1 MAESGGDKMTRTY
14 TIVFGACMTL
24 ALGQWAPR
32 TFAADA
38 VPGDSEKS
46 VLEEIIVTAQKRQE
60 NLQDVPV
67 SVQVVSGQTL
77 ELQNLNSLEDVGQV
91 VPSVHINATGS
102 GGQMF
107 IRGIGSGTSQTFD
120 QSVGLFI
127 DDIYHGRARI
137 TAATFLDLDHVEV
150 LKGPQSTFFG
160 NNAIAGAFN
169 IVSKQPDDAFGG
181 YVRALY
187 GQFNQYVA
195 EGAAN
200 LPLNDVFAMRVAGSF
215 TGMDG
220 WQKNPYAGEDQP
232 HQNDKAGR
240 ITLRLKPDEAFDATF
255 KIEGSSNHQ
264 NDGSLIADCP
274 PQAPFVS
281 AGFCKTALS
290 LGLPTG
296 LNSNTN
302 TTNAGQG
309 VDLSTFEDVLTM
321 NFRRWGDTFT
331 SVTGFY
337 NYHFNQ
343 AIDADGTPDELLN
356 LQISEKYHQVSQEL
370 RMASPTGQTI
380 EYLAGLY
387 YQHDQLYGDPAD
399 LNYFF
404 LNPTIQS
411 KPTLAALLPYLPLA
425 AGGTNLQD
433 ENDYAVF
440 GSVSWNATDQLKLSA
455 GLRGSWVDKT
465 LTANNY
471 YGTASK
477 AYGGAVPLPANLQ
490 PLAAAVLGAQTSF
503 AGSRSD
509 DAWMPSAKIQYE
521 ILPQTMLYFSYA
533 KGFKAGVPTG
543 GKTNGVAVPP
553 VLPEHVNAYEAGIKS
568 KWFDNRVLLNLD
580 VFRSDYTDQQV
591 ESAIFTPLGVP
602 VFEVTNAGSSRSQ
615 GIEFE
620 GQWAVTSQFRLSSNL
635 TYLDSYY
642 VSYPNVTPTGLQ
654 SFCHANPTVAYCA
667 AQFPG
672 GAPTLQNLSGQP
684 TEFAPRWS
692 GDVSADYSIDLP
704 RSLKFSSQLGAYFTS
719 NYNYANNG
727 TNDPLL
733 QQPGYVRLDGRLTL
747 ESLDQRWAVDIIG
760 KNLTDRIIVA
770 AGTGGTSLPSSLGS
784 LLLQRQETRN
794 FAVQFRYH
802 W

>member
-1 MAESGGDKMTRTY
+1 MRNHA
-14 TIVFGACMTL
+14 VVLGACMALSL
-24 ALGQWAPR
+24 AQWAPLVR
-32 TFAADA
+32 AQDVNA
-38 VPGDSEKS
+38 VNTDRGG
-46 VLEEIIVTAQKRQE
+46 LEEIVVTAQKRQE

-67 SVQVVSGQTL
+67 SVQVVSGQTMQ
-77 ELQNLNSLEDVGQV
+77 LQNLNSLEDVGQI

-102 GGQMF
+102 GGQIF

-120 QSVGLFI
+120 QSVGMFI

-137 TAATFLDLDHVEV
+137 TGATFLDLDHLEI

-169 IVSKQPDDAFGG
+169 ILAKKPDDTFDG

-187 GQFNQYVA
+187 GQFGQYAA
-195 EGAAN
+195 EGAVNVPIDEVLA
-200 LPLNDVFAMRVAGSF
+200 VRFAGSF
-215 TGMDG
+215 TGLDG

-232 HQNDKAGR
+232 HQDNKAGR
-240 ITLRLKPDEAFDATF
+240 VTLLFKPSTDFDATL
-255 KIEGSSNHQ
+255 KIEGSSNHDE
-264 NDGSLIADCP
+264 DGSLIADCP
-274 PQAPFVS
+274 PQTPFVP
-281 AGFCKTALS
+281 AGFCKTAIG

-296 LNSNTN
+296 LDSDRN
-302 TTNAGQG
+302 TTNSGQG

-321 NFRRWGDTFT
+321 NLRRWGDTFT

-343 AIDADGTPDELLN
+343 NVDADGTPDTLLN
-356 LQISEKYHQVSQEL
+356 LQISEKYHQVSQEF
-370 RMASPTGQTI
+370 RVVSPTGQPI
-380 EYLAGLY
+380 EYLAGVY

-404 LNPTIQS
+404 LNPTILS
-411 KPTLAALLPYLPLA
+411 KPTLAALVPYLPLA
-425 AGGTNLQD
+425 GAGSNLQD

-440 GSVSWNATDQLKLSA
+440 GSATWNATDRLKVSA
-455 GLRGSWVDKT
+455 GLRGSWVDKS
-465 LTANNY
+465 LTANNF
-471 YGTASK
+471 YGTATQT
-477 AYGGAVPLPANLQ
+477 YGGAVALPTNLQ
-490 PLAAAVLGAQTSF
+490 PLAAAVLGAQNSF
-503 AGSRSD
+503 AGTRSD
-509 DAWMPSAKIQYE
+509 NAWMPSAKIQYE
-521 ILPQTMLYFSYA
+521 LVPAAMLYFSYA

-543 GKTNGVAVPP
+543 GTTNGVAVPP

-568 KWFDNRVLLNLD
+568 KWFDNRLLLNLD

-615 GIEFE
+615 GVEFE
-620 GQWAVTSQFRLSSNL
+620 GQWAISSNWRLSSNV

-642 VSYPNVTPTGLQ
+642 VSYPNVTLTGVQ
-654 SFCHANPTVAYCA
+654 TYCRANPAVAYCA
-667 AQFPG
+667 MQFPG
-672 GAPTLQNLSGQP
+672 GVPALQDLSGHP

-692 GDVSADYSIDLP
+692 GDLSAAYGVDLP
-704 RSLKFSSQLGAYFTS
+704 GNYRLSAETGAYFTS
-719 NYNYANNG
+719 TYNYANNG
-727 TNDPLL
+727 TDDDLL
-733 QQPGYVRLDGRLTL
+733 EQGGYVRLDGRLSF
-747 ESLDQRWAVDIIG
+747 ESVDQRWAVDIIG

>member
-1 MAESGGDKMTRTY
+1 MMRTY
-14 TIVFGACMTL
+14 TAVFGACMIL

-32 TFAADA
+32 AFAE
-38 VPGDSEKS
+38 VPSTANTEKS
-46 VLEEIIVTAQKRQE
+46 GLEEIVVTAQKRQE

-67 SVQVVSGQTL
+67 SVQVVSGQAL
-77 ELQNLNSLEDVGQV
+77 ALQNLNSLEDMGQI

-102 GGQMF
+102 GGQIF

-120 QSVGLFI
+120 QSVGMFI

-137 TAATFLDLDHVEV
+137 TAATFLDLDHVEI

-169 IVSKQPDDAFGG
+169 ILSKQPDDTFNGNA
-181 YVRALY
+181 RALY
-187 GQFNQYVA
+187 GQFRQYAA
-195 EGAAN
+195 EGAVN
-200 LPLNDVFAMRVAGSF
+200 VPISDVFAVRFAGSF
-215 TGMDG
+215 TGLDG
-220 WQKNPYAGEDQP
+220 WQKNSFADENQP
-232 HQNDKAGR
+232 HQNNQAGR
-240 ITLRLKPDEAFDATF
+240 VTLRFKPDETFDATL
-255 KIEGSSNHQ
+255 KIEGSSNRD
-264 NDGSLIADCP
+264 NDGSLIGDCP
-274 PQAPFVS
+274 PPVPFVA
-281 AGFCKTALS
+281 AGFCKTAIS

-296 LNSNTN
+296 LNSNQN

-337 NYHFNQ
+337 NYHFTQ
-343 AIDADGTPDELLN
+343 DIDADGTPKELLN
-356 LQISEKYHQVSQEL
+356 LQISEKYHQVSQEF
-370 RMASPTGQTI
+370 RVVSPTNQTI
-380 EYLAGLY
+380 EYLAGIY
-387 YQHDQLYGDPAD
+387 YQHDQLDGEPAG

-404 LNPTIQS
+404 LNPTILS
-411 KPTLAALLPYLPLA
+411 KPSLAALVPYLPLA

-440 GSVSWNATDQLKLSA
+440 GSLSWNATDRLKVSA

-465 LTANNY
+465 LTATNF
-471 YGTASK
+471 YGTATQ
-477 AYGGAVPLPANLQ
+477 AYGGAAPLPANLQ

-503 AGSRSD
+503 TGTRSD
-509 DAWMPSAKIQYE
+509 NAWMPSAKIQYE
-521 ILPQTMLYFSYA
+521 LVPAAMLYLSYA

-543 GKTNGVAVPP
+543 GTTNGVAVPP

-568 KWFDNRVLLNLD
+568 KWFDNRLLLNLD
-580 VFRSDYTDQQV
+580 LFRSDYTDQQV

-615 GIEFE
+615 GVEFE
-620 GQWAVTSQFRLSSNL
+620 AQWAVNSNLRLSSNV

-642 VSYPNVTPTGLQ
+642 VSYPNVTLTGVQ
-654 SFCHANPTVAYCA
+654 TFCRANPAVAYCA
-667 AQFPG
+667 MQFPG
-672 GAPTLQNLSGQP
+672 GVPALQNLSGHP

-692 GDVSADYSIDLP
+692 GDLSAAYSADLP
-704 RSLKFSSQLGAYFTS
+704 RNYRFSAEMGGYFSS

-727 TNDPLL
+727 TDDPLL
-733 QQPGYVRLDGRLTL
+733 QQPGYIRLDGRLSF
-747 ESLDQRWAVDIIG
+747 ESVDQRWAVDLIG

-784 LLLQRQETRN
+784 LLLQRQMTRN
-794 FAVQFRYH
+794 FALQFRYH